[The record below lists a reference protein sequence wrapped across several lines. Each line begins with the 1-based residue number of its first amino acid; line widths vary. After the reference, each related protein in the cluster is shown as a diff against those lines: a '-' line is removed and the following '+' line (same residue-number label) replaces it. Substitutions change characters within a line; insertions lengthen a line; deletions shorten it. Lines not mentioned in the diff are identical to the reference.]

1 MHAWIYDSRSSSR
14 LEATLHFD
22 ETTLF
27 IESEHG
33 SYTYDLAAVTFS
45 PRLGNMPRS
54 IYLPDSRVCETQ
66 ENDTIDALL
75 KHMGRDR
82 SSSLLHFLESKIRY
96 LLAAIAITALFS
108 YLFIVFALPLLA
120 KETAQ
125 KLPAAMVYRLDA
137 STLATLDK
145 TLLKPSTLPLARQ
158 NALRDYF
165 LHYVDTTQEWPKVRI
180 LFRSGGKVGAN
191 AFALPDGSIVFT
203 DDLITMAKD
212 DKELLSIFFH
222 ELGHVQKR
230 HALQTVLQDTAFY
243 LLLSSITGDV
253 TAASSAF
260 ALLPTMLVESSYSRN
275 MELEADDYAYEMM
288 QRNHIE
294 HKYFA
299 SIMTRL
305 VQDTNESNT
314 TIMRYLADHPLAQ
327 FRIDRFQKG
336 E

>member
-1 MHAWIYDSRSSSR
+1 MHVWIYDSRSSSR
-14 LEATLHFD
+14 VEGTLNFD

-27 IESEHG
+27 IESEHD
-33 SYTYDLAAVTFS
+33 SNTYDLAAITFS

-54 IYLPDSRVCETQ
+54 IYLPDSRICETQ
-66 ENDTIDALL
+66 ENDAIDALL
-75 KHMGRDR
+75 KCIGRDR
-82 SSSLLHFLESKIRY
+82 TSSLLHFLESKFRY
-96 LLAAIAITALFS
+96 LIAAIAITALFS
-108 YLFIVFALPLLA
+108 YLFIVFALPTLA

-125 KLPAAMVYRLDA
+125 RLPASMVYRLDA

-145 TLLKPSTLPLARQ
+145 TLLKPSALSQIRQ
-158 NALRDYF
+158 DELRNYF

-203 DDLITMAKD
+203 DDLIVMAKD
-212 DKELLSIFFH
+212 DRELLSIFFH

-275 MELEADDYAYEMM
+275 MELEADDYAFEMM

-314 TIMRYLADHPLAQ
+314 SVMRYLADHPLAQ

-336 E
+336 K

>member
-1 MHAWIYDSRSSSR
+1 MHVWIYDSRSSSR
-14 LEATLHFD
+14 VEGTLNFD

-27 IESEHG
+27 IESEHD
-33 SYTYDLAAVTFS
+33 SNTYDLAAITFS

-54 IYLPDSRVCETQ
+54 IYLPDSRICETQ
-66 ENDTIDALL
+66 ENDAIDALL
-75 KHMGRDR
+75 KRIGRDR
-82 SSSLLHFLESKIRY
+82 TSSLLHFLESKFRY
-96 LLAAIAITALFS
+96 LIAAIAITALFS
-108 YLFIVFALPLLA
+108 YLFIVFALPTLA

-125 KLPAAMVYRLDA
+125 RLPASMVYRLDA

-145 TLLKPSTLPLARQ
+145 TLLKPSALSQIRQ
-158 NALRDYF
+158 DELRNYF

-203 DDLITMAKD
+203 DDLIVMAKD
-212 DKELLSIFFH
+212 DRELLSIFFH

-275 MELEADDYAYEMM
+275 MELEADDYAFEMM
-288 QRNHIE
+288 RRYRIK

-314 TIMRYLADHPLAQ
+314 SVMRYLADHPLAQ

-336 E
+336 K